1 MELTF
6 TRPGEQTSPWDTPQ
20 TPVTYTLTAI
30 DMGIRQIYVDGNA
43 TDSTSR
49 TSSIRR
55 VRVLMVDAMGT
66 VPAIG
71 DRVDISNKAHDVLEV
86 KPLAP
91 AGAALYYKLEVST

>member
-6 TRPGEQTSPWDTPQ
+6 TRPGAQSNPWDSAQ
-20 TPVTYTLTAI
+20 APVTYKLVAI

-43 TDSTSR
+43 TESTAR

-55 VRVLMVDAMGT
+55 VRMLMVDATGV

-71 DRVDISNKAHDVLEV
+71 DRVTINGKVHDVLEV

>member
-20 TPVTYTLTAI
+20 APVTYTLTAI

-71 DRVDISNKAHDVLEV
+71 DRVDIDNKVHDVLEV

-91 AGAALYYKLEVST
+91 AGAPLYYKLEVST